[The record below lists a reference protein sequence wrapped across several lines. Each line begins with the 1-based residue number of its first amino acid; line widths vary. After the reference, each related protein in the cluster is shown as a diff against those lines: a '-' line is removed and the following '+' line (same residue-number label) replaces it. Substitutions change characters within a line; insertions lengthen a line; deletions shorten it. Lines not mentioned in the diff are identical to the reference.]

1 VIGRVIISL
10 DQSELSE
17 AALPFG
23 LLLARTLGASIE
35 LVHVIDDP
43 QLAAVPGQFIAAP
56 PGESDPYLK
65 AVARRLDAAD
75 RLTLT
80 VRVGDAADE
89 ILSLAAG
96 AESAMIAMAT
106 RGRGGLSRMLL
117 GSVADKVVRNATV
130 PVALVRG
137 SEHIVA
143 PEHRLT
149 SLLVPLDGSETS
161 ALALPVATELA
172 RRSGAA
178 LHLLRV
184 VEPVAIAGTAGYP
197 LDAGLMSSNVYADLI
212 SDLERDAREYLDA
225 ESRARHREGYVVST
239 RVVVGTAVEEILN
252 VADEVGADAIVLAS
266 RGRGGIQRVVLG
278 SVATGVLQRGVCPL
292 IVVPARVAAG
302 E

>member
-1 VIGRVIISL
+1 VISRVIISL

-17 AALPFG
+17 FALPFG
-23 LLLARTLGASIE
+23 LLLARTLGVSIE

-43 QLAAVPGQFIAAP
+43 QLAAVPGQFIEAP
-56 PGESDPYLK
+56 AGESDSYLQE
-65 AVARRLDAAD
+65 VARRLGETD

-96 AESAMIAMAT
+96 AERAMIVMAT
-106 RGRGGLSRMLL
+106 RGRGGLKRMLL

-137 SEHIVA
+137 VV

-161 ALALPVATELA
+161 ALALPVAMELA
-172 RRSGAA
+172 RPSGAA

-184 VEPVAIAGTAGYP
+184 VEPIAIAGTAGYP
-197 LDAGLMSSNVYADLI
+197 LDAGLMSSSAYADLI
-212 SDLERDAREYLDA
+212 SDLERDARDYLDA
-225 ESRARHREGYVVST
+225 ESRAHRREGSVVST
-239 RVVVGTAVEEILN
+239 RVVVGSAVDEILN
-252 VADEVGADAIVLAS
+252 CADEVGADAIVLAS

-278 SVATGVLQRGVCPL
+278 SVATGVLQRGRCPL
-292 IVVPARVAAG
+292 IVVPARAATA
-302 E
+302 EE